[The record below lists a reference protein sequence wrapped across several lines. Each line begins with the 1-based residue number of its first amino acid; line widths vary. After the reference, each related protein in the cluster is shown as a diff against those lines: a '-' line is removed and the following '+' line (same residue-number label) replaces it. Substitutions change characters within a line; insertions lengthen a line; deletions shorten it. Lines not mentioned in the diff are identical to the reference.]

1 MRDHQL
7 HLVGDE
13 EVVATGRSRWRLL
26 GRVAVLVVGVA
37 SLYALAPQLLD
48 VWEEAPRI
56 ESIGWAGLA
65 AMVVLEACSFAA
77 VWHLQK
83 VVLPELDTFSAAT
96 AQLSANAVSRA
107 VPGGAAVGAGV
118 HLRLWTIAGV
128 APARAATGM
137 ATTSLIS
144 TATLLGLP
152 LVALVVA
159 TIGAPVPAGLAPV
172 AVGGALLSAA
182 LFGFGAALLARPRFA
197 DRVAAV
203 VHRVGDWAA
212 RRIGRRGPSIEALL
226 ERRVELIASLGPRW
240 HTALGAS
247 VANWGLD
254 YLVLV
259 TALLFLGAD
268 PRFSVVLLAYG
279 AAALLAMIPITPGG
293 LGFVEA
299 GLTSL
304 LVVGGVPARDAL
316 LATLAYRIA
325 SFWLPL
331 PAGLVAWV
339 LFRRRYERRVGH
351 VDRGS
356 EGAP

>member
-1 MRDHQL
+1 VTCQPRPVRDHEL
-7 HLVGDE
+7 HLVEDE

-26 GRVAVLVVGVA
+26 GRLLFIVVGVV
-37 SLYALAPQLLD
+37 SLYVLAPRLLD

-56 ESIGWAGLA
+56 ESIGWAGLL
-65 AMVVLEACSFAA
+65 AMVLLEACSFAA
-77 VWHLQK
+77 VWQLQK
-83 VVLPELDTFSAAT
+83 IVVPELDTFSAAT

-128 APARAATGM
+128 PPARAATGM

-152 LVALVVA
+152 VVSLVVA
-159 TIGAPVPAGLAPV
+159 AIGAPVPDGLV
-172 AVGGALLSAA
+172 AVAIGGALLSVA
-182 LFGFGAALLARPRFA
+182 LFGFGAALLARRRFA
-197 DRVAAV
+197 DRVAGL
-203 VHRVGDWAA
+203 VHRVTDWVA
-212 RRIGRRGPSIEALL
+212 RRFGRRGPTIEALL
-226 ERRVELIASLGPRW
+226 ERRAELIDSLGPRW
-240 HTALGAS
+240 HTALTAS
-247 VANWGLD
+247 VANWGFD

-279 AAALLAMIPITPGG
+279 AAAVLAMIPITPGG

-304 LVVGGVPARDAL
+304 LVVAGVPAADAL

-331 PAGLVAWV
+331 PAGLVAWL
-339 LFRRRYERRVGH
+339 LFRRRFEHRDPSG
-351 VDRGS
+351 
-356 EGAP
+356 

>member
-1 MRDHQL
+1 VRDHQL
-7 HLVGDE
+7 HLVEDE

-26 GRVAVLVVGVA
+26 GRVVFIVVAVA
-37 SLYALAPQLLD
+37 SLYGLAPQLLA

-56 ESIGWAGLA
+56 ESIGWFGIL

-77 VWHLQK
+77 VWQLQR
-83 VVLPELDTFSAAT
+83 VVVPELDTFSAAT

-107 VPGGAAVGAGV
+107 MPGGAAIGAGV
-118 HLRLWTIAGV
+118 HLRLWHIAGV
-128 APARAATGM
+128 PPARAATGM

-152 LVALVVA
+152 VVALLVAAV
-159 TIGAPVPAGLAPV
+159 GAPVPQGLAPV
-172 AVGGALLSAA
+172 AIGGALLSAA
-182 LFGFGAALLARPRFA
+182 LFGFGAALLVRPRFA
-197 DRVAAV
+197 DRVAAL
-203 VHRVGDWAA
+203 VHRVTGWVA
-212 RRIGRRGPSIEALL
+212 RRFGRSGPSIESLL
-226 ERRVELIASLGPRW
+226 ERRSELIESLGPRW
-240 HTALGAS
+240 HTALAAS

-279 AAALLAMIPITPGG
+279 AAAVLAMIPITPGG

-304 LVVGGVPARDAL
+304 LVVAGVPARDAL

-331 PAGLVAWV
+331 PAGVVAWV
-339 LFRRRYERRVGH
+339 LFRRRFERRVQ
-351 VDRGS
+351 
-356 EGAP
+356 